1 MAGQAPQETNG
12 IVTGI
17 NVTPLVDI
25 TLVLLIIFIVTAK
38 IVVTPALP
46 LDLPRAATSEELQV
60 VLSVIVPP
68 SGAVLLNGASVD
80 DDAAFLARARDALA
94 RDADVRAVI
103 NADGGTAHRRVIH
116 ALDLLRQ
123 AGIARVA
130 FGTVAEENHA
140 P

>member
-1 MAGQAPQETNG
+1 MAGPTSENGG

-38 IVVTPALP
+38 IVVTPAVP
-46 LDLPRAATSEELQV
+46 LDLPKAATSEELQV

-68 SGAVLLNGASVD
+68 SGAVLVNGTPAP
-80 DDAAFLARARDALA
+80 DDAGFLGRAREALS
-94 RDADVRAVI
+94 RDAGLRAVI
-103 NADGGTAHRRVIH
+103 NADGATSHRRVIH
-116 ALDLLRQ
+116 TVDLLRR
-123 AGIARVA
+123 AGIARIA
-130 FGTVAEENHA
+130 FGTVPEPEGRE